1 MGFKRTYKKTKIEE
15 LVDDLRQLCT
25 GKTVIELRAMY
36 TELRYQYR
44 EASRILEAL
53 ESTKFNRGDPVSFE
67 TKHGTLMGIV
77 KTVNKRSLTLH
88 ECSDGRIWRVHFSY
102 CTKITQQI

>member
-1 MGFKRTYKKTKIEE
+1 MEFKRAVKKPAIEE

-25 GKTVIELRAMY
+25 GKTIIELRAMY

-53 ESTKFNRGDPVSFE
+53 ESTKFNRGDTVSFA
-67 TKHGTLMGIV
+67 TRRGTLTGTV

-102 CTKITQQI
+102 CTKVTE